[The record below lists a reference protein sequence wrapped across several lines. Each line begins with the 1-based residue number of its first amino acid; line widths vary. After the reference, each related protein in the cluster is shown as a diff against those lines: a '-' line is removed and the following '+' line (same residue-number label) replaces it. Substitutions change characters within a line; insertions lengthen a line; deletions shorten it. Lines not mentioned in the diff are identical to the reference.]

1 MADTGL
7 LALFLALRL
16 FFFPAGFGE
25 LAEIPAIPE
34 GSRAVY
40 EYNGFTLKYREELKI
55 SEWVAYELTA
65 EEVLEINA
73 RRRDRFYTDRTIA
86 EKSAK
91 SDDYKGSGYDRGHLA
106 PVADM
111 RFSADA
117 MRDCFYM
124 TNIAP
129 QTPALNRGP
138 WADLEKEI
146 REWALRDET
155 LLIVTGP
162 VFASGDYET
171 IGENEVAVPH
181 FFFKV
186 ILDAVPPEKKGIAF
200 LMPNS
205 SIYRDEDADASDFYT
220 YAVPIDLIEALTG
233 IDFFPWLSEEE
244 QWLEEMADVEWFRA
258 TSLEF

>member
-16 FFFPAGFGE
+16 FFFPAGMGE

-55 SEWVAYELTA
+55 SEWVAYELTD
-65 EEVLEINA
+65 EEVSQVNA
-73 RRRDRFYTDRTIA
+73 KRSSRFYADRTIA
-86 EKSAK
+86 EKSAE

-106 PVADM
+106 PAADM
-111 RFSADA
+111 RFSAEA

-129 QTPALNRGP
+129 QAPALNRGP
-138 WADLEKEI
+138 WADLEKAI
-146 REWALRDET
+146 RKWALRDEA
-155 LLIVTGP
+155 LLVVTGP
-162 VFASGDYET
+162 VFAGGGYET
-171 IGENEVAVPH
+171 IGENEVAVSH
-181 FFFKV
+181 SFFKV

-205 SIYRDEDADASDFYT
+205 SIYRDGDAATSDFYA
-220 YAVPIDLIEALTG
+220 YAVPIDAVEEITG
-233 IDFFPWLSEEE
+233 IDFFPWLSEDE
-244 QWLEEMADVEWFRA
+244 QWLEKMADVELWESR
-258 TSLEF
+258 

>member
-1 MADTGL
+1 MANSGL
-7 LALFLALRL
+7 LSLFLSLRL

-40 EYNGFTLKYREELKI
+40 EYNGFTLKYIEELKL

-65 EEVLEINA
+65 EEVSQINA
-73 RRRDRFYTDRTIA
+73 KRSSRFYTDRTIA
-86 EKSAK
+86 EKSATT
-91 SDDYKGSGYDRGHLA
+91 DDYKGSGYDRGHLA
-106 PVADM
+106 PAADM
-111 RFSADA
+111 RFSEDA

-129 QTPALNRGP
+129 QAPALNRGP
-138 WADLEKEI
+138 WADLEKEA
-146 REWALRDET
+146 RNWALRDEA

-162 VFASGDYET
+162 IFASDGYET
-171 IGENEVAVPH
+171 IGENDVAVPD

-186 ILDAVPPEKKGIAF
+186 ILDAVPPEKKAIAF
-200 LMPNS
+200 IMPNS
-205 SIYRDEDADASDFYT
+205 NAYREDEGLSSDFYD
-220 YAVPIDLIEALTG
+220 YAAPIDAVEELTG

-244 QWLEEMADVEWFRA
+244 LWLERCADIEGFRA
-258 TSLEF
+258 KS

>member
-16 FFFPAGFGE
+16 FFFPAGIGE
-25 LAEIPAIPE
+25 LPEIPAIPA
-34 GSRAVY
+34 GSSAVY
-40 EYNGFTLKYREELKI
+40 EYNGFTLKYCEELKV

-65 EEVLEINA
+65 EEVSEIRA
-73 RRRDRFYTDRTIA
+73 RRSSRFYADRTIA
-86 EKSAK
+86 EQSAEP
-91 SDDYKGSGYDRGHLA
+91 DDYKGSGYDRGHLA
-106 PVADM
+106 PAADM
-111 RFSADA
+111 RFSEDA
-117 MRDCFYM
+117 MRDCFFM

-146 REWALRDET
+146 REWALRDEA

-162 VFASGDYET
+162 IFLDGEHET
-171 IGENEVAVPH
+171 IGESKVAVPD

-186 ILDAVPPEKKGIAF
+186 ILDAVSPEKKGIAF
-200 LMPNS
+200 IMPNS
-205 SIYRDEDADASDFYT
+205 NLPRKVDSPASDFYA
-220 YAVPIDLIEALTG
+220 YAVPIDTVEEITG

-244 QWLEEMADVEWFRA
+244 HYLEETADVGKF
-258 TSLEF
+258 SS

>member
-1 MADTGL
+1 MADIGL
-7 LALFLALRL
+7 LPLFLALRL
-16 FFFPAGFGE
+16 FFFPAGVGE

-34 GSRAVY
+34 GCGSVY

-65 EEVLEINA
+65 EEVSQISA
-73 RRRDRFYTDRTIA
+73 RRSSRFYADRTIA
-86 EKSAK
+86 EQSAEP
-91 SDDYKGSGYDRGHLA
+91 DDYKGSGYDRGHLA
-106 PVADM
+106 PAADM

-138 WADLEKEI
+138 WADLEKEA
-146 REWALRDET
+146 RRWALRDEA

-162 VFASGDYET
+162 VFINESYAT

-205 SIYRDEDADASDFYT
+205 SIYRDGDAAAGGFCA
-220 YAVPIDLIEALTG
+220 YAVPIDLIEELTG
-233 IDFFPWLSEEE
+233 IDFFPWLPEEE
-244 QWLEEMADVEWFRA
+244 HWLEEAADVLLWD
-258 TSLEF
+258 